1 MRTTMDRAG
10 RLVVPKPLRAEVGLE
25 NGGEVEV
32 TVRDGRI
39 EVEPATVS
47 MRVVE
52 REGRAVVEA
61 DGEMPVLTVE
71 EVRATLE
78 RMRR

>member
-1 MRTTMDRAG
+1 M
-10 RLVVPKPLRAEVGLE
+10 PKPLRAEVGLE
-25 NGGEVEV
+25 AGGEVEV
-32 TVRDGRI
+32 SVRDGRI

-52 REGRAVVEA
+52 RGEHVVVEA

-78 RMRR
+78 RVRR